1 MQDQSRSQAQPSKTR
16 VQQAET
22 GTGAKLE
29 EDPSKKRRGQ
39 NRIGRSQ
46 RAVTKSKTM
55 LVQPSEGQKQ
65 PWVKKGWSAGQK
77 RK

>member
-1 MQDQSRSQAQPSKTR
+1 
-16 VQQAET
+16 
-22 GTGAKLE
+22 
-29 EDPSKKRRGQ
+29 
-39 NRIGRSQ
+39 
-46 RAVTKSKTM
+46 M